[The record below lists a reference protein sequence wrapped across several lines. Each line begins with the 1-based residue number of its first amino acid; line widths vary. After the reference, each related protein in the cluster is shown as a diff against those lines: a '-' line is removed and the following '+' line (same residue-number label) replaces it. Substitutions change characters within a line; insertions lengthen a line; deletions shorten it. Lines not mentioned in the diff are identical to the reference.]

1 MSFKRYRTVIP
12 QYRNKMNNIYNTLTS
27 INSFE
32 EFEQLKL
39 NSTMFEEVMEEILAN
54 HHLPLKPLELFSEG
68 TNIVFSYDNNLV
80 IKLYPSFHQDQFE
93 SERLVL
99 RALESNLSIETPSI
113 RYEGEITGWP
123 YIIMTQLDGTLLE
136 TLWLTLDHDNKLA
149 IMREIGAL
157 IKEVHSL
164 PTKGLESI
172 DCHWTSFIKH
182 QIKHCVAHHQVK
194 KFPGSLLEQIPAYIE
209 QVDKTLSQ
217 IDKPV
222 LLTGEYTPMNFLVTQ
237 IDGVWHVS
245 GLIDF
250 GDTMLGHYQYDLLGP
265 GAFLI
270 QGNKELLSAFLNA
283 YGYLPNEL
291 NSELSHQLTALMLL
305 HKYSNLEVQVRIPDW
320 KNKVTS
326 LKDLEDLVWGL

>member
-1 MSFKRYRTVIP
+1 
-12 QYRNKMNNIYNTLTS
+12 MNTIYNTLNS

-39 NSTMFEEVMEEILAN
+39 SSTFFEKVMEEILTN
-54 HHLPLKPLELFSEG
+54 HHFPLKPLALFSEG

-80 IKLYPSFHQDQFE
+80 IKLYPPFHQDQFE

-99 RALESNLSIETPSI
+99 RALEKKLSIDAPSI
-113 RYEGEITGWP
+113 RYEGDIADWP

-136 TLWLTLDHDNKLA
+136 TLWPTLDHNNKLV
-149 IMREIGAL
+149 IIREIGAL

-164 PTKGLESI
+164 PTTGLESI
-172 DCHWTSFIKH
+172 DCHWTNFINN
-182 QIKHCVAHHQVK
+182 QIKHCVAHHQTK
-194 KFPGSLLEQIPAYIE
+194 NLPIPLLEQIPAYIE
-209 QVDKTLSQ
+209 EIDKTLSP

-237 IDGVWHVS
+237 LDGVWHLS

-250 GDTMLGHYQYDLLGP
+250 GDTMLGHCQYDLLGP

-270 QGNKELLSAFLNA
+270 QGNKELLSTFLSA

-291 NSELSHQLTALMLL
+291 NSELSHKLTALMLL

-326 LKDLEDLVWGL
+326 LKELENLVWGL